1 MESLE
6 PERKR
11 LRQQLR
17 RCAHACGV
25 DRCRDDA
32 GRQKVKEM
40 VEAIR
45 AADGPAESQEEAE
58 QAYASYE
65 ATYAA
70 APPQEAAADAGA
82 GAAAGQEG
90 VQAGGGFRL
99 RGKSFLF
106 TYNWKF
112 LSRPRPDGTPPAQ
125 SEEAL
130 WNEWKAWKKARK
142 KALGI
147 RQSSSTLERSVKSRH
162 KGRVHFHWKVN
173 LATALDQATTE
184 GFEFCGVKPDAR
196 ATVVAKAA
204 DGQKKPRGANFLEA
218 SNRGHFYTVAPK
230 VGTLYSD
237 SNWKAWTNYR
247 VLGKW
252 LDDLWTDGKLDHD
265 TYGTLALRVRVGY
278 ANRKKD
284 LEMVKAAE
292 HDARV
297 DRELAEV
304 GKELDLLKAPF
315 LPFPEVTA
323 WEDTFLT
330 LRFRW
335 QLLALVADSAS
346 GKSSYAESLFD
357 NPFVLTVE
365 EAEHLDLKAFDRDTH
380 DGIVLDN
387 VNTWQQ
393 LLRWRALLQARNAK
407 TYGGQS
413 ATNMYAYAQY
423 LFGVAIAVTVDLDAP
438 DGHLVDPEHPNRS
451 KWLCK
456 NCVFVRLERGGTF
469 YDATTLPATKLEN
482 THSLFAQT
490 LKRRRTQA

>member
-1 MESLE
+1 MD
-6 PERKR
+6 ERRKK
-11 LRQQLR
+11 LVQQLR

-25 DRCRDDA
+25 TRCRDNSA
-32 GRQKVKEM
+32 RQKVRDM

-45 AADGPAESQEEAE
+45 AAEGPAEQKEEAE
-58 QAYASYE
+58 SAFEAYEKTYE
-65 ATYAA
+65 PE
-70 APPQEAAADAGA
+70 PPQAVARDAGA
-82 GAAAGQEG
+82 RAEAA
-90 VQAGGGFRL
+90 QAQGPQARASFRV

-106 TYNWKF
+106 TYNWQYMV
-112 LSRPRPDGTPPAQ
+112 RPRPDGTPPAQ
-125 SEEAL
+125 SEVTL
-130 WNEWKAWKKARK
+130 WKEWKAWKKERK
-142 KALGI
+142 KALGVT
-147 RQSSSTLERSVKSRH
+147 QSSSTLERSLKSKH

-173 LATALDQATTE
+173 LSRALDQETTA
-184 GFEFCGVKPDAR
+184 GFEFCGIKPDVR
-196 ATVVAKAA
+196 ATFVATAA
-204 DGQKKPRGANFLEA
+204 DGQRKARGANFLEA
-218 SNRGHFYTVAPK
+218 SNRAHFYTVAPK
-230 VGTLYSD
+230 VGTLYKD
-237 SNWKAWTNYR
+237 SNWKAWENYR

-265 TYGTLALRVRVGY
+265 TYGALAQRVRVGY
-278 ANRKKD
+278 AARKRD
-284 LEMVKAAE
+284 LEQVKAAE

-297 DRELAEV
+297 DREMAEV
-304 GKELDLLKAPF
+304 SEKLDELKAPF
-315 LPFPEVTA
+315 LRFAEVTA
-323 WEDTFLT
+323 WENTFLT
-330 LRFRW
+330 LNFRW

-346 GKSSYAESLFD
+346 GKSSYAENLFA

-423 LFGVAIAVTVDLDAP
+423 LFGVAIVVTVDLDAP
-438 DGHLVDPEHPNRS
+438 DGYLVDPEHPKRS

-469 YDATTLPATKLEN
+469 YDATKVPSTKLEN